1 MTFHRHRRRACRYTS
16 AKFVVRGPRRYTIVE
31 FPLLLDGLGLLR
43 SLQYDVAQFNGAAP
57 APAAAPAA
65 AAALSSSELRY
76 ACFRLTRQ
84 AAAFGVR
91 VPRPGAGTVDV
102 PGLDDLVAFIEGR
115 FADAIATARGL
126 VAGGIVDFA
135 SLGEMYVPG
144 RDLLDR
150 GLATGLFGVP
160 TASACGVAPLRR
172 GGSL

>member
-1 MTFHRHRRRACRYTS
+1 MTCHRRRHPCRYTS
-16 AKFVVRGPRRYTIVE
+16 AKFVVRGPRRYTVVE

-43 SLQYDVAQFNGAAP
+43 SLQFDVAQFNGAT
-57 APAAAPAA
+57 AAAPAA
-65 AAALSSSELRY
+65 AVAALSSSELRY

-102 PGLDDLVAFIEGR
+102 PGLDDLVAFVEAR

-160 TASACGVAPLRR
+160 TASACGGA
-172 GGSL
+172 GW

>member
-1 MTFHRHRRRACRYTS
+1 MACHRRRHPCRYTS
-16 AKFVVRGPRRYTIVE
+16 AKFVVRGPRRYTVVE

-43 SLQYDVAQFNGAAP
+43 SLQYDVAQFNGAA
-57 APAAAPAA
+57 AAAAP

-102 PGLDDLVAFIEGR
+102 PGLDDLVAFVEAR

-160 TASACGVAPLRR
+160 TASACGGA
-172 GGSL
+172 G